1 MLCGGSD
8 AAIIPIGAN
17 SLSLPLS
24 CTALLKFKIHVS
36 YCMCTSAGLAGF
48 VAVRALSQRNN
59 DPAKASRPWDCVIF
73 LHCIEV
79 LSIGPSLT
87 CL

>member
-17 SLSLPLS
+17 SLSLLHCS
-24 CTALLKFKIHVS
+24 LKFKIHVS

-73 LHCIEV
+73 LHRIEV